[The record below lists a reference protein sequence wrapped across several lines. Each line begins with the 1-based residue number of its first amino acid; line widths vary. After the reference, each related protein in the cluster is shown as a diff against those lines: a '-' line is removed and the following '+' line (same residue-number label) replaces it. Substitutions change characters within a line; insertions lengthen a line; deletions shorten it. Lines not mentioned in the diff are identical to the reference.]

1 MNAGGTEDT
10 NGGEPFDEPGE
21 VLAPPGGQ
29 VAPGLPAPDPH
40 LVAVSSA
47 PPDEHAHDHRTHT
60 TESAPTLPNAE
71 ARAPVPMVSHTPVVG
86 ASTWY
91 RTDQQRYKSVYR
103 RANPWYRRLGRAVV
117 GLTVIVVLAGL
128 LYFGAQQVQDYLN
141 RDKLPKPGQEAAQF
155 ASTSFLVTSSSPA
168 PELNGTITVDTAS
181 HAFEFVGS
189 GDPDTP
195 QSGLQI
201 VSPDGTRVY
210 VRQDNGT
217 WHEAADGDDNV
228 AAIMRSMPYLLGV
241 NDADDI
247 LENKLRKNYVDLID
261 EATEGVAPDA
271 LEHYE
276 MAFDTAAYSSDYP
289 LQWQD
294 FEDRVIPGAV
304 PGDAVPVSMW
314 IDEDHVVMRLRD
326 DETHWAWERL
336 AYSNEPFTPIDPGG
350 VAIPAPGS
358 ALEPAPEPAPT
369 TAPAG

>member
-10 NGGEPFDEPGE
+10 NGGEPFDKPGE
-21 VLAPPGGQ
+21 VLAPPDAQG
-29 VAPGLPAPDPH
+29 APSLPAPNPH

-47 PPDEHAHDHRTHT
+47 PPADEHWANTMS
-60 TESAPTLPNAE
+60 SAPTLPHAE
-71 ARAPVPMVSHTPVVG
+71 ARPPVPMASHTPVVG

-103 RANPWYRRLGRAVV
+103 RANPWYRRVGRAVV
-117 GLTVIVVLAGL
+117 GLTLIALLAGL
-128 LYFGAQQVQDYLN
+128 LYFGAQQVQDYMD
-141 RDKLPKPGQEAAQF
+141 RDKLPKPGQDAPQF

-189 GDPDTP
+189 GSTDDA
-195 QSGLQI
+195 QSGLEI

-210 VRQDNGT
+210 VRQGDGI

-228 AAIMRSMPYLLGV
+228 AAIMTSMPYLLGV

-247 LENKLRKNYVDLID
+247 LENKLRKNYIDLID
-261 EATEGVAPDA
+261 ETTEGVAPDA
-271 LEHYE
+271 RERYE
-276 MAFDTAAYSSDYP
+276 MAIDTDNYSSDYP

-304 PGDAVPVSMW
+304 QGDAVPVTMW
-314 IDEDHVVMRLRD
+314 IDGDHVVVGLQD

-336 AYSNEPFTPIDPGG
+336 AYSDERFTPIDPGG
-350 VAIPAPGS
+350 VAVPASGSTPAPT
-358 ALEPAPEPAPT
+358 PTPT